1 MGWNVTLTM
10 KKISQ
15 IMKNYSVKQP
25 FLVPFRLRVNGGENA
40 LQWIIRK
47 VKGTWLK
54 FWFACYFFGDLL
66 FFFPSW
72 QVFVSSHFVNFFHF
86 FFITELFYPP
96 LNFSYGLSI
105 AVKLLLANLLV
116 LVITYCV
123 NVRNMYIEYKWRKY
137 KVNIWF
143 ITVFIQ
149 LDLYFLLG

>member
-25 FLVPFRLRVNGGENA
+25 FLVPFRLRVNGGKNA

-66 FFFPSW
+66 LFFSKLASIRLFPLREFFSL
-72 QVFVSSHFVNFFHF
+72 FFHHR
-86 FFITELFYPP
+86 
-96 LNFSYGLSI
+96 
-105 AVKLLLANLLV
+105 VV
-116 LVITYCV
+116 LPAP
-123 NVRNMYIEYKWRKY
+123 
-137 KVNIWF
+137 
-143 ITVFIQ
+143 
-149 LDLYFLLG
+149 